1 MSEQLTI
8 VLPTYN
14 EIENLPRLVSAIWQ
28 VLPQASILVVDDN
41 SPDGTGKWCQRA
53 KQDNPRLEV
62 LHRPGKQ
69 GLGAAT
75 LAGLQLALQSDASFI
90 ATMDAD
96 LSHSPEFLL
105 PMWDAIKSN
114 TDSCCAGVIGS
125 RYVAGGKV
133 VGWRVQRRWASW
145 ATNQFSRF
153 WLGLPTCDNSGAFR
167 IYRASALQKIE
178 LASIRNLGYGYLEEI
193 LWRLKQSGL
202 SFIEFP
208 ITFTDR
214 VAGKSKVSSMV
225 AIKKFWEIARVPFTR
240 QR

>member
-8 VLPTYN
+8 VIPTYN
-14 EIENLPRLVSAIWQ
+14 EIENLPRLMPAIWQ

-41 SPDGTGKWCQRA
+41 SPDGTGKWCQQA
-53 KQDNPRLEV
+53 KQNNPKLKV

-75 LAGLQLALQSDASFI
+75 MAGLQLALQSDARFI

-105 PMWDAIKSN
+105 LMWDAIKGN
-114 TDSCCAGVIGS
+114 TDPNCAGVIGS
-125 RYVAGGKV
+125 RYVAGGQV
-133 VGWRVQRRWASW
+133 VGWPVRRRWASW
-145 ATNQFSRF
+145 LANQFSRL

-167 IYRASALQKIE
+167 IYRASALQKIQ
-178 LASIRNLGYGYLEEI
+178 LSTMRNLGYGYLEEVV
-193 LWRLKQSGL
+193 WRLKQKGL
-202 SFIEFP
+202 SFIELP

-214 VAGKSKVSSMV
+214 VEGRSKVNSMV
-225 AIKKFWEIARVPFTR
+225 AIKKFWEIARVPFIS